1 MPTYCYRCPNCG
13 ERKEVVRPMK
23 HSDLPEWCNG
33 CQCGRGMDRDPRAE
47 HCAVRGDY
55 NDPIVSESMAFDAID
70 LAEHR
75 RRFPGVEVQVD
86 HARSARPI
94 FRSLT
99 QRRDY
104 MKKRNWIDQRSY
116 V

>member
-1 MPTYCYRCPNCG
+1 MPTYCYECPDCLV
-13 ERKEVVRPMK
+13 RIQVVRPMK
-23 HSDLPEWCNG
+23 DSSLPETCLCG
-33 CQCGRGMDRDPRAE
+33 CDMDRDYIAE
-47 HCAVRGDY
+47 QCVVRGDY

-75 RRFPGVEVQVD
+75 KRFPGVEVQVD

-94 FRSLT
+94 FRSLN
-99 QRRDY
+99 QRREY
-104 MKKRNWIDQRSY
+104 MKARGFVDCRSF